1 MRSSSPVPVFSFLP
15 ADVERKVLP
24 CWSLGGREKGEE
36 GRGKGAGKREGCFL
50 IFSQPSRKLKRQVEL
65 GGLPLFITGQ
75 SSQTDCWTTR
85 AQTGLLDYPS
95 TNWTVGLPLLIAT
108 DRILGD

>member
-36 GRGKGAGKREGCFL
+36 GRGRELVREKSVF
-50 IFSQPSRKLKRQVEL
+50 
-65 GGLPLFITGQ
+65 
-75 SSQTDCWTTR
+75 
-85 AQTGLLDYPS
+85 
-95 TNWTVGLPLLIAT
+95 
-108 DRILGD
+108 